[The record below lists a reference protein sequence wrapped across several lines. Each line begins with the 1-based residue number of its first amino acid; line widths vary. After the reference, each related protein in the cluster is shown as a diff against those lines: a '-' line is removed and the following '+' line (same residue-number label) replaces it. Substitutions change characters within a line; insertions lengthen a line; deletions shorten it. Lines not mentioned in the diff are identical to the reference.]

1 MHIKKKLLIIPIVAG
16 IVFLSGCKEKLKE
29 GEIYNKEF
37 IPAHTETVLISTVH
51 TDGKMSYTTVMPY
64 VYYYSDS
71 YEIDI
76 RDYNEEEKEYDTA
89 TYYVTEE
96 VYNQCEIGSIFK
108 YEKGRDFTEI
118 PHTRKEANSDQ
129 KESKKGDL

>member
-1 MHIKKKLLIIPIVAG
+1 
-16 IVFLSGCKEKLKE
+16 
-29 GEIYNKEF
+29 
-37 IPAHTETVLISTVH
+37 
-51 TDGKMSYTTVMPY
+51 MPY

-96 VYNQCEIGSIFK
+96 VYNQCEIGGIFK

-129 KESKKGDL
+129 KENKIRKEHE

>member
-1 MHIKKKLLIIPIVAG
+1 
-16 IVFLSGCKEKLKE
+16 
-29 GEIYNKEF
+29 
-37 IPAHTETVLISTVH
+37 
-51 TDGKMSYTTVMPY
+51 MSYTTVMPY

-96 VYNQCEIGSIFK
+96 VYSQCEIGSIFK
-108 YEKGRDFTEI
+108 YEKGRDFNEI
-118 PHTRKEANSDQ
+118 PHTCEEANSDQ
-129 KESKKGDL
+129 KESKKGA

>member
-1 MHIKKKLLIIPIVAG
+1 ML
-16 IVFLSGCKEKLKE
+16 
-29 GEIYNKEF
+29 
-37 IPAHTETVLISTVH
+37 
-51 TDGKMSYTTVMPY
+51 Y

-96 VYNQCEIGSIFK
+96 VYNQCEIESISNMK
-108 YEKGRDFTEI
+108 KVEI
-118 PHTRKEANSDQ
+118 LTRFHILVKKQILTRKETR
-129 KESKKGDL
+129 KEHK

>member
-1 MHIKKKLLIIPIVAG
+1 
-16 IVFLSGCKEKLKE
+16 
-29 GEIYNKEF
+29 
-37 IPAHTETVLISTVH
+37 
-51 TDGKMSYTTVMPY
+51 MSYTTVMPY

-108 YEKGRDFTEI
+108 YEKGRDFNEI
-118 PHTRKEANSDQ
+118 PYTREEADSDQ
-129 KESKKGDL
+129 KESKKGA